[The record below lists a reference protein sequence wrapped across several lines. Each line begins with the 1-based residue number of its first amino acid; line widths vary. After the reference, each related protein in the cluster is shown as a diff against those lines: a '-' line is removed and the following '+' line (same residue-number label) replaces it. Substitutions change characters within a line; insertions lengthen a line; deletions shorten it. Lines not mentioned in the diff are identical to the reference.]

1 MVLGDAN
8 SYSLPTNLT
17 VFLKFY
23 SLMSIKYILYGYVR
37 FNMDFLYYGMQS
49 EIVIWQA
56 NNKSTVK
63 I

>member
-8 SYSLPTNLT
+8 SYGLPTNLM

-23 SLMSIKYILYGYVR
+23 SLMSVKNILYGYVR
-37 FNMDFLYYGMQS
+37 FNKDFLYYGMQS
-49 EIVIWQA
+49 EIVKWQA